1 MQRVSAGPEEQSHKE
16 NRFAAVLGYLDENLW
31 LTNVF
36 AQALHKVGL
45 EFLEGHPG
53 RVDVAYQRQI
63 DVSVAIDPKRPVIDF
78 LRLWGSNQNLVVR
91 SQYIVRTNCIGRKLL
106 ERLGGV
112 LRRGILGAR
121 LRLRKVSL
129 NRLGLL
135 SQNRNPTPGQTKQVK
150 PSTAICF
157 RVSRILS
164 LLYQDLRQP
173 MLLAAKVAAAK
184 IDG

>member
-1 MQRVSAGPEEQSHKE
+1 M
-16 NRFAAVLGYLDENLW
+16 DENLW
-31 LTNVF
+31 FANEF
-36 AQALHKVGL
+36 AQALDKIRL

-53 RVDVAYQRQI
+53 GVDVAYQRQI

-78 LRLWGSNQNLVVR
+78 LRLGRSNQNLIVR
-91 SQYIVRTNCIGRKLL
+91 PQYIVRTNGIGRKLL

-112 LRRGILGAR
+112 LRCGILGAR

-129 NRLGLL
+129 SRLGLL
-135 SQNRNPTPGQTKQVK
+135 SQNLEYRPPRVK
-150 PSTAICF
+150 TSTAICF

-173 MLLAAKVAAAK
+173 MLLAAKSLRPRSMDNV
-184 IDG
+184 